1 MTENLKEQLQPNQK
15 QGSGVK
21 ALKPFG
27 QNPSLGSQK
36 AILDMLTMIFL
47 CVVPY
52 TVLLTFSQETNTAVS
67 FQIHA
72 PPEIVV
78 GKEIHDP

>member
-1 MTENLKEQLQPNQK
+1 MEAIWTKSFPRFTKSNLGE
-15 QGSGVK
+15 
-21 ALKPFG
+21 
-27 QNPSLGSQK
+27 
-36 AILDMLTMIFL
+36 LTMIFL

-52 TVLLTFSQETNTAVS
+52 TVPLAFSQETNTAVS

-72 PPEIVV
+72 PPETVV